1 MCNVGISIEN
11 FNPEILYSF
20 NCNNTDSFEGQYHC
34 HDFIEFSYVVSGNV
48 NYKIGDKFYTVK
60 ERTLLPF
67 NPGVY
72 HKESF
77 TKGINNDIT
86 ELHIGFRNV
95 KVDGLPI
102 NHILKDS
109 SDVPMQFQQYGEDFH
124 KCCLEIIEEQEA
136 CEIGKELILK
146 SLIMKLIGLFLKET
160 NYVKN
165 TKKINRCNLPFYDKS
180 NIVKI
185 IIDYFENNFNN
196 VTHVTHSYKYDTH
209 PQHLETGRIVNNLYE
224 NGLIK
229 DCRFFTPSTEI
240 NNIPK
245 TALIESVSDNE
256 IEKTSVLN
264 ASKEYQLDNKDMIR
278 EGIGYKSVPGLFRSL
293 TSDPK
298 VSSYLHSSGI

>member
-185 IIDYFENNFNN
+185 IIDYFENNY
-196 VTHVTHSYKYDTH
+196 TD
-209 PQHLETGRIVNNLYE
+209 
-224 NGLIK
+224 
-229 DCRFFTPSTEI
+229 
-240 NNIPK
+240 NISLDDI
-245 TALIESVSDNE
+245 ARNMYMSSVYISK
-256 IEKTSVLN
+256 IFKEKTGEPPINYLINLRLEKAKNLLLTTEVPVKVIAQSVGYTD
-264 ASKEYQLDNKDMIR
+264 AYYFSK
-278 EGIGYKSVPGLFRSL
+278 LFKKYYDYSPHKFRTINS
-293 TSDPK
+293 K
-298 VSSYLHSSGI
+298 